1 MLLHIRWQF
10 IKGMINGG
18 TLFGAKLLN
27 YIVYVFGDALLMLI
41 YISCPNLSDSP
52 FHPRRCLCLDALVS
66 DGSLVYR
73 LG

>member
-41 YISCPNLSDSP
+41 YISLSKP
-52 FHPRRCLCLDALVS
+52 F
-66 DGSLVYR
+66 R
-73 LG
+73 LAVPSS